1 MATYSITRDIVIDS
15 NQLDEINQSQPTELY
30 YQAIKNKTE
39 ISGKKTFSKGR
50 FDAYF

>member
-15 NQLDEINQSQPTELY
+15 KQLDKINQSQPTELY
-30 YQAIKNKTE
+30 YQAIEKKTSV
-39 ISGKKTFSKGR
+39 SGKKTFSERR